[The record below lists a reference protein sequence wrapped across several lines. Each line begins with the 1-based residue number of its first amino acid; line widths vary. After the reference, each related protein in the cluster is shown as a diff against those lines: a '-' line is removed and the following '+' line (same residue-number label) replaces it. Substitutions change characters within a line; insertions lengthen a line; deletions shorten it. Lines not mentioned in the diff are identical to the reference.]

1 MQDELEQASE
11 IYNLIVAFL
20 VNYSFQI
27 VGAILIF
34 VAGTF
39 VAGKISN
46 WLLRF
51 CESKGLDVTLSKFI
65 ANIVK
70 LLVILMVSIIAL
82 GNPGISVTP
91 FVAAIGALSL
101 GAGLALQGL
110 LSNYGAGL
118 NIILTRPFVVGDTV
132 LLQGVSGIVS
142 DITLSTTLL
151 VDEDEVRITIPN
163 RHIVGE
169 IIHNSGAMS
178 LVETQFIVTP
188 GTNIQNVIKIALR
201 AVRTT
206 EGLGDDT
213 KALFGVSQFSG
224 LGVEISGR
232 IWVPTAQRVHF
243 KYLMNKSLHNLLKD
257 SGVELAIPAQ
267 AIRLQH
273 DHAGSTT
280 PG

>member
-70 LLVILMVSIIAL
+70 LLIILMVSIIAL
-82 GNPGISVTP
+82 GNLGISVTP

-188 GTNIQNVIKIALR
+188 GTNIRNVIKIALR

-206 EGLGDDT
+206 EGLSDDT